1 MKNHLIAVLFSLLL
15 ISNLFG
21 AIDKTEQ
28 EQESLWQKLEDLK
41 HVKGVLVTGR
51 GKILFGYGK
60 GDGNAFAN
68 YEKVRDYN
76 QLIQLDLNF
85 TANPVESLKCGAN
98 IRVQNDISGFYDNS
112 EDILQIRDIYAEFIF
127 FRFIQLRAGT
137 IYEKYTPF
145 TLIAPVDL
153 IPLEAPLLS
162 AYKDLA
168 LYDNFLDRN
177 GKFPLEGLELKIG
190 FFLEGLGSLN
200 FNGIAAKLDDN
211 ESDGNTYDRYLF
223 GGNIKALVLEM
234 LEASGTI
241 ISIQDIKNTGTQ
253 EDNDNAPKVNSVLS
267 GAAKLD
273 IIPFLFSEKFIIKSM
288 GADIE
293 FAKSTFNSNIK
304 NKHVKDDI
312 GFANR
317 LGVFVNVNN
326 MIKADVGMRMIDY
339 EFVSPGAQTRVASSG
354 DPGDYFS
361 DYVIQP
367 FLFNYRFRNK
377 IMLAKDNSD
386 MLNYTY
392 AMNDATP
399 NRSGLYAKIYA
410 DLFKWVEGKVNFS
423 RMSEIRPIAR
433 SNMQKRSFLKQS
445 VELTVNGP
453 DIIIDMPF
461 LPVFSGFLMTEH
473 VKRNDEPATTSLNP
487 ANTNVQRQLIETEDF
502 QSTVKGASVS
512 IQVLKKLS
520 LSALYQVYSYKGR
533 KVIDIY
539 KSHEPIKI
547 DGYEVI
553 DYVEPIKNSLKGLG
567 ITYHLSKMSVLQ
579 GDYIITEYEDT
590 DPDNKENNYSIDYFR
605 LLLLLRF

>member
-1 MKNHLIAVLFSLLL
+1 MKDHLIAVLFSLLL

-21 AIDKTEQ
+21 VLDKTAQ
-28 EQESLWQKLEDLK
+28 EQESLRQKLEDLK

-51 GKILFGYGK
+51 GKVLFGRGE
-60 GDGNAFAN
+60 GDGNAFTN

-85 TANPVESLKCGAN
+85 TANPVESLKIGAN
-98 IRVQNDISGFYDNS
+98 IRVQNDISGFYANS

-153 IPLEAPLLS
+153 IPLDAPLLS
-162 AYKDLA
+162 AYKDLD

-177 GKFPLEGLELKIG
+177 GRFPLEGLEAKTG
-190 FFLEGLGSLN
+190 FFLKGMGSLN
-200 FNGIAAKLDDN
+200 FNGIAAKLDGY
-211 ESDGNTYDRYLF
+211 ESDGNSYDRYLF
-223 GGNIKALVLEM
+223 GGHINAFVLEM

-241 ISIQDIKNTGTQ
+241 ISIQDLKNTGIQ
-253 EDNDNAPKVNSVLS
+253 DYNAPKKNFVLS

-273 IIPFLFSEKFIIKSM
+273 IVPFLFTEKFIIKSM

-293 FAKSTFNSNIK
+293 IAGSTFNSNIK
-304 NKHVKDDI
+304 KKNMKVDA

-317 LGVFVNVNN
+317 LGAFVNVNN
-326 MIKADVGMRMIDY
+326 MIKADVGLRMIDY

-377 IMLAKDNSD
+377 IMLARDNGD

-410 DLFKWVEGKVNFS
+410 DLFKWVEGNVNFS
-423 RMSEIRPIAR
+423 RMSEIRPVAR
-433 SNMQKRSFLKQS
+433 DNMQKRSFLKQS
-445 VELTVNGP
+445 IELSVNAP
-453 DIIIDMPF
+453 NIIDMPF
-461 LPVFSGFLMTEH
+461 LPVFSGFLITEN
-473 VKRNDEPATTSLNP
+473 VKRKDDPDTTLNS
-487 ANTNVQRQLIETEDF
+487 TNSILLEKVIETENF
-502 QSTVKGASVS
+502 QSTVQGASIT
-512 IQVLKKLS
+512 IQALKKLS
-520 LSALYQVYSYKGR
+520 LSGLFQVYSYKGR

-539 KSHEPIKI
+539 KSHQPILI
-547 DGYEVI
+547 DGYKVI
-553 DYVEPIKNSLKGLG
+553 NYKEPIKNILMGFGL
-567 ITYHLSKMSVLQ
+567 TYHLSKLSVLQ

-590 DPDNKENNYSIDYFR
+590 NPDNKENNYSIDNLR